1 MATLLGAAEI
11 REIAARIGVNPTK
24 KLGQNF
30 VVDANTCRR
39 IVKIA
44 DVQPNDVALEI
55 GPGLGSLT
63 MAMLEIASKVI
74 AIEIDDRL
82 AAQLPIT
89 VADHGFIPENLLVI
103 NEDAMT
109 TVSVP
114 ISPTVLVANLPY
126 NISVPVLL
134 HFLEK
139 FPTIRSGVVM
149 VQSEV
154 ADRLVAKPG
163 TKNYG
168 SPSVKATWW
177 ADLTSAG
184 TVGRSIF
191 WPVPNVDSS
200 LVRFIRHEPA
210 GDEELRKLTF
220 SIIDAAFAQRRKMLR
235 SALSELF
242 KSASYPNDPNDPNQ
256 PNKPNQPNQNS
267 AEASI
272 AMAGVDPTIRGEA
285 LLLNDFMKIA
295 NTLAT

>member
-39 IVKIA
+39 IVKVA
-44 DVQPNDVALEI
+44 DVRSDDVALEI

-63 MAMLEIASKVI
+63 LALMEIASKVV
-74 AIEIDDRL
+74 AIEIDQRL
-82 AAQLPIT
+82 AAELPIT
-89 VADHGFIPENLLVI
+89 VAAHGFKAENLIVL
-103 NEDAMT
+103 NKDALT
-109 TVSVP
+109 TQSLP
-114 ISPTVLVANLPY
+114 LEPTILVANLPY

-163 TKNYG
+163 SKSYG

-177 ADLTSAG
+177 AELSGGGNVARQ
-184 TVGRSIF
+184 VF
-191 WPVPNVDSS
+191 WPIPNVDSS
-200 LVRFIRHEPA
+200 LVRFVRHEAA
-210 GDEELRKLTF
+210 GDESARLVTF
-220 SIIDAAFAQRRKMLR
+220 SVIDAAFAQRRKMLR
-235 SALSELF
+235 GALSQLF
-242 KSASYPNDPNDPNQ
+242 EGT
-256 PNKPNQPNQNS
+256 
-267 AEASI
+267 AEAAI
-272 AMAGVDPTIRGEA
+272 ARAGIDPTARGET
-285 LLLNDFMKIA
+285 LLLSDFMAIA
-295 NTLAT
+295 NTLTP